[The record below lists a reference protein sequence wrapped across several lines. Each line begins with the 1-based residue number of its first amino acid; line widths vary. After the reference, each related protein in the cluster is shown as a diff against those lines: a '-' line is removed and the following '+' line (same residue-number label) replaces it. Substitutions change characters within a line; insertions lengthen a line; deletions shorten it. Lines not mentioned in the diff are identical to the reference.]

1 MKEKWVVS
9 VKTSLPN
16 TCRSE
21 EDLKTEIYEFDSFE
35 NARAATRDII
45 RNFAFVQK
53 NEMFDGNGNL
63 TYMQKYIIKEKAE
76 NSENILEVVYS
87 LLCDIFAGKDDLPN
101 IAKSYDDT
109 MIAYKFNGETIEFF
123 ATSDGY
129 WNGYNPRLKTNMF
142 SMKEPKDYYL
152 YIDDAFGQGEDH
164 FSYASSELYIDL
176 KKENI

>member
-21 EDLKTEIYEFDSFE
+21 EYLKTEICEFDSFE
-35 NARAATRDII
+35 KARASTRDII

-76 NSENILEVVYS
+76 DSESILENVYS
-87 LLCDIFAGKDDLPN
+87 FLCDIFAGKDTLPD
-101 IAKSYDDT
+101 IEEAYDDT
-109 MIAYKFNGETIEFF
+109 MIAYKSCGGTIEFF
-123 ATSDGY
+123 ATSEGH